1 MTTPADAATS
11 QPVIQA
17 SAPGGR
23 APDILRRLLAVVAPI
38 PMMAMGTFYLI
49 SPFPGDAP
57 LPEQVAVATQDP
69 GRIHLMEWLTVPFMF
84 LLLPA
89 VAAVIW
95 VSYRGA
101 PRLTTAA
108 AVVAGGGLLVGLTN
122 LQGPVFPAA
131 LIVEKHIP
139 VDPVVQLEAA
149 IEEHPIMLLAG
160 LSFIIGITFGLL
172 LLGLALWRSHAAP
185 AWAGMSLALGGF
197 THPFMPGPVAAGIG
211 FVGRCP
217 RLRRRW
223 RGAMAPRP
231 LALMAT
237 PLTSETA
244 TPRLRCQ
251 NGAGSPR
258 RRAQT

>member
-11 QPVIQA
+11 QPVIEA

-23 APDILRRLLAVVAPI
+23 APDILRRLLALVAPI
-38 PMMAMGTFYLI
+38 PMVAMGTFYLI

-149 IEEHPIMLLAG
+149 IDEHPIMLLAG

-211 FVGRCP
+211 LWV
-217 RLRRRW
+217 
-223 RGAMAPRP
+223 A
-231 LALMAT
+231 ALGFA
-237 PLTSETA
+237 
-244 TPRLRCQ
+244 
-251 NGAGSPR
+251 GAGVALWR
-258 RRAQT
+258 RDRSR

>member
-1 MTTPADAATS
+1 
-11 QPVIQA
+11 
-17 SAPGGR
+17 
-23 APDILRRLLAVVAPI
+23 
-38 PMMAMGTFYLI
+38 
-49 SPFPGDAP
+49 
-57 LPEQVAVATQDP
+57 
-69 GRIHLMEWLTVPFMF
+69 MEWLTVPFMF

-108 AVVAGGGLLVGLTN
+108 AVVAGGGLLLGLTN
-122 LQGPVFPAA
+122 LQGPVLPAA

-160 LSFIIGITFGLL
+160 LSFILGITVGLL

-211 FVGRCP
+211 LWVAALGFAGTGVA
-217 RLRRRW
+217 LWRRDRS
-223 RGAMAPRP
+223 R
-231 LALMAT
+231 
-237 PLTSETA
+237 
-244 TPRLRCQ
+244 
-251 NGAGSPR
+251 
-258 RRAQT
+258 